1 MKEQKFLSNAEI
13 ASFCSQTAMILNA
26 GITPYEGMNILLQ
39 DTKDAKGKDLIEKII
54 EVCSQGETFYK
65 ALSATNVF
73 PDYVLHMVELGE
85 QSGNLDDVMS
95 SLATYYEHED
105 VIADSIRSAIRYPLI
120 MIGMML
126 LVIYVLLTKVLPIF
140 NQVFEQLGSKMS
152 GVSASLM
159 EFGNSLNKYSLIIL
173 GIIIVIFVLY
183 LLGFKTRKGH
193 QITTKFL
200 NNFALTKGFYEKVAA
215 GRFASGLAMTITAGI
230 DTFSSLDLVAVIV
243 DHQKTEEKIAV
254 CKKCVEEGMNL
265 SEALE
270 KSQIFSSLYSRMVS
284 VGFRTGSID
293 LVMTKIAE
301 DYEKET
307 EKKLS
312 EIIATLEP
320 TLVIILSLIVGLILL
335 SVILPLMGIMTSIG

>member
-1 MKEQKFLSNAEI
+1 MKNQRFLSNAEI
-13 ASFCSQTAMILNA
+13 ASFCGQTAMILNA

-39 DTKDAKGKDLIEKII
+39 DTKDAKGKELIEQII
-54 EVCSQGETFYK
+54 EVCGQGETFYK
-65 ALSATNVF
+65 ALSETGVF

-85 QSGNLDDVMS
+85 QSGNLDDVMKA
-95 SLATYYEHED
+95 LTTYYEHED
-105 VIADSIRSAIRYPLI
+105 VIADSIRSAVRYPLI

-140 NQVFEQLGSKMS
+140 NQVFEQLGSEMN
-152 GVSASLM
+152 GVSASLLH
-159 EFGNSLNKYSLIIL
+159 FGDSLNRYSLIIL
-173 GIIIVIFVLY
+173 GVIIVVFILY
-183 LLGFKTRKGH
+183 LIGFKTRKGRAV
-193 QITTKFL
+193 TTKFL
-200 NNFALTKGFYEKVAA
+200 NNFALTRGFYEKVAA
-215 GRFASGLAMTITAGI
+215 GRFASGLAMTIAAGL
-230 DTFSSLDLVAVIV
+230 DTFSSLELVSVIV
-243 DHQKTEEKIAV
+243 DHKKTEEKIAY
-254 CKKCVEEGMNL
+254 CKKCVEDGMNL

-270 KSQIFSSLYSRMVS
+270 KAQIFSSLYSRMVS

-293 LVMTKIAE
+293 LVMEKIAE
-301 DYEKET
+301 NYEKDT